1 MRGRRAMGRSIQRF
15 RGTRQLW
22 LALGLCGL
30 LAACSSH
37 PPARHGTPA
46 SGVQPAT
53 VEHPAVTVA
62 TRLLGTPYH
71 YGGSSPR
78 GFDCS
83 GLVYYAYRQAGVAVP
98 RTTTAQRHHATPIA
112 LTRIQP
118 GDLVFFKHGYRRV
131 SHVGIYT
138 GNGQFIHAPS
148 SGKRVSYASLDN
160 PYWQQRLIAAGRY

>member
-1 MRGRRAMGRSIQRF
+1 MLSIPIRF
-15 RGTRQLW
+15 RGTRRLW
-22 LALGLCGL
+22 LALGLSGL
-30 LAACSSH
+30 LAACSTN
-37 PPARHGTPA
+37 PPVRHDTTAGGA
-46 SGVQPAT
+46 QPAT
-53 VEHPAVTVA
+53 GHHPAVAVA
-62 TRLLGTPYH
+62 TRLLGTPYR

-83 GLVYYAYRQAGVAVP
+83 GLVQYAYRQAGVPVP
-98 RTTTAQRHHATPIA
+98 RTTTAQRRHATPVT

-118 GDLVFFKHGYRRV
+118 GDLLFFKHGSRKV

-160 PYWQQRLIAAGRY
+160 PYWQQRLIDAGRY